1 MRRMSNAIQQA
12 EAASH
17 SVELY
22 EGKKQREFSGI
33 QYMLDGVDDA
43 VLMNGRFP
51 QKRISDIVKLEDGRD
66 YLGGI
71 FRNAG
76 TELQRIITVWFDR

>member
-1 MRRMSNAIQQA
+1 MSNLVQQA

-17 SVELY
+17 TIELY
-22 EGKKQREFSGI
+22 EGKKQKEFSGI
-33 QYMLDGVDDA
+33 QYLLEEGDA
-43 VLMNGRFP
+43 TLLNGRYP
-51 QKRISDIVKLEDGRD
+51 QKRISEIVTTEEGRD

-76 TELQRIITVWFDR
+76 TELQRIITAWFDK